1 MKKPPPEI
9 LISCYDNCNSK
20 ERIYNTIL
28 AYCYTETDGGPDLA
42 PGLLFAG
49 PCLKETVCPSP
60 LSVSETGDRG
70 VVYEKLSL

>member
-1 MKKPPPEI
+1 M
-9 LISCYDNCNSK
+9 
-20 ERIYNTIL
+20 
-28 AYCYTETDGGPDLA
+28 CYTETDGGPDLA